1 VHLNAD
7 LTHALDLLAVRLQQI
22 VLNQAFMAADTAWLA
37 GQLVT
42 HNIPQIVQRY
52 LRPIRIRLG
61 RVERLAGEALLQVRA
76 LRTSTNRRLNRIQ
89 REQIDPLKKPV
100 RVTLPGRIHRVESDV
115 KKLKKTQALQ
125 IGRIKQLSFILV
137 PALAT
142 AWLVKTLIRAGL
154 RYTTCQNVKDVG
166 NELCASPP
174 GSGKRL
180 GRWLRNL
187 LSLAPGFLAFPFI
200 CQIIGGVVALAQT
213 VVNPLVEVLAE
224 SGAALC
230 GGKHDAAPDLPLS
243 ATALPVVSDPLS
255 IA

>member
-1 VHLNAD
+1 
-7 LTHALDLLAVRLQQI
+7 
-22 VLNQAFMAADTAWLA
+22 LA

-42 HNIPQIVQRY
+42 HKIPQIVQRY

-76 LRTSTNRRLNRIQ
+76 LRTSTNRRLNRMQ
-89 REQIDPLKKPV
+89 REQIDPLKRPV

-137 PALAT
+137 PALAS
-142 AWLVKTLIRAGL
+142 AWLVKTLIRSGL
-154 RYTTCQNVKDVG
+154 RFVTCTNVKDVG

-180 GRWLRNL
+180 GRWLRQL
-187 LSLAPGFLAFPFI
+187 LSLAPAGLLFTDICKWIGLAVEKAGPI
-200 CQIIGGVVALAQT
+200 LSK
-213 VVNPLVEVLAE
+213 LVEVIAVE
-224 SGAALC
+224 AAALC
-230 GGKHDAAPDLPLS
+230 KGKYEPAPDLTLTTTS
-243 ATALPVVSDPLS
+243 LPIVSDPLS